1 MDTSPELYGLAVGD
15 KILEVNG
22 TTVRDK
28 SIDEVNS
35 SFIHDGFFSG
45 FFFFQSFI
53 LCCRILKILWPLIQ
67 KKKKKQLLAESKKED
82 VCIVVA
88 KKKKRYVDIGLVM
101 YSRETMTLLLYSHIM
116 DT

>member
-1 MDTSPELYGLAVGD
+1 MATYP
-15 KILEVNG
+15 
-22 TTVRDK
+22 
-28 SIDEVNS
+28 
-35 SFIHDGFFSG
+35 
-45 FFFFQSFI
+45 
-53 LCCRILKILWPLIQ
+53 